1 MQDNLIVIGETF
13 PFKWIYGKYENEII
27 KSIKVQIRN
36 KFPTQRNIL
45 INTTWFGPQFDN
57 NVYATVVDMDK
68 NRITFDNV
76 FFLATVD
83 PILINTDELRDV
95 ISMLGSPKTFLMGN
109 FENSPYEF
117 NFFSYAVTENF
128 VEYNNDD
135 ITLKKLKYHY
145 INYNRKPREH
155 RVKFVNALIN
165 NDLMNYGIVTLGKPD
180 ITYDNDPNNSLF
192 FSIGE
197 LSSNYVDSGDWF
209 DECDVDDDVG
219 IPHDLFSLH
228 NMDAWKHHFLYI
240 NASTKFWPWDDV
252 FVMQDQYRP
261 IMGLRPFLING
272 NTRTYKWLRNN
283 GFKTFT
289 HYFPAD
295 LENSHEDLV
304 QLNLIKAL
312 LWLTQQP
319 KTDILKMYNHMMPEL
334 IHNKERMLDFGKEQ
348 RLKMEKLFK

>member
-1 MQDNLIVIGETF
+1 MRDDNLVHIGAEF
-13 PFKWIYGKYENEII
+13 PRQWIYGKYEEEII
-27 KSIKVQIRN
+27 NSIKVQIQN

-45 INTTWFGPQFDN
+45 INTTWFGKQFDN
-57 NVYATVVDMDK
+57 GVYDAVVNMS
-68 NRITFDNV
+68 NSHITFDNV

-83 PILINTDELRDV
+83 PILINTDELKNV

-117 NFFSYAVTENF
+117 NFFSYAVTDNF
-128 VEYNNDD
+128 AKYNDD
-135 ITLKKLKYHY
+135 DIKLTELKYVY

-155 RVKFVNALIN
+155 RVDFVKKLID
-165 NDLMNYGIVTLGKPD
+165 NDLMKYGVVTLGKPD
-180 ITYDNDPNNSLF
+180 STYDKSDDNDLY
-192 FSIGE
+192 FSIDE
-197 LSSNYVDSGDWF
+197 DPADYAEHGDWF
-209 DECDVDDDVG
+209 GKEKSDTTG

-240 NASTKFWPWDDV
+240 NAATEFWPWDDV

-289 HYFPAD
+289 HYFPFD
-295 LENSHEDLV
+295 LEEEHESTVHD
-304 QLNLIKAL
+304 NLINAL
-312 LWLTQQP
+312 KWLVSLSEEE
-319 KTDILKMYNHMMPEL
+319 ILSMCGDMMPAL
-334 IHNKERMLDFGKEQ
+334 HHNKERMFEFANEQ
-348 RLKMEKLFK
+348 RHKMEHLF